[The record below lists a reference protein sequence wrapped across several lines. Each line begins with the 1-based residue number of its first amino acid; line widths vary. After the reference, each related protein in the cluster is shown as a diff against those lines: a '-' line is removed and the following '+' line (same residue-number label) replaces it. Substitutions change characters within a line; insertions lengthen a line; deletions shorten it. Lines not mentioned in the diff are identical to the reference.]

1 MTAIAREDEPTLR
14 VTLRKP
20 ARAEHVDVV
29 APARVSHVA
38 PLTAS
43 ARLRRPRLDTLDD
56 AIDRMSAP
64 VERARVACEST
75 RTAALCLGATA
86 RDAGK
91 ASRERSA
98 SGTRVKTI
106 PGMPSVQDPPF
117 GDHDE

>member
-20 ARAEHVDVV
+20 ARAEHIDVV
-29 APARVSHVA
+29 VVPASRFTVGHESHF
-38 PLTAS
+38 
-43 ARLRRPRLDTLDD
+43 RRPRLDTLDD
-56 AIDRMSAP
+56 AIEQMSAP

-91 ASRERSA
+91 ASRARAA